1 MTNPNG
7 GSANSATVL
16 AGSNIPPPP
25 PTKLRITGEKGN
37 AVVGRAVSLTVTGT
51 GFSAKP
57 SVTSTGSLVKT
68 VVLSASA
75 TRLIVRVTAS
85 KTARPGRRTLTFTFA
100 KGKVARLNYLII
112 K

>member
-1 MTNPNG
+1 
-7 GSANSATVL
+7 
-16 AGSNIPPPP
+16 
-25 PTKLRITGEKGN
+25 
-37 AVVGRAVSLTVTGT
+37 
-51 GFSAKP
+51 
-57 SVTSTGSLVKT
+57 LVKT